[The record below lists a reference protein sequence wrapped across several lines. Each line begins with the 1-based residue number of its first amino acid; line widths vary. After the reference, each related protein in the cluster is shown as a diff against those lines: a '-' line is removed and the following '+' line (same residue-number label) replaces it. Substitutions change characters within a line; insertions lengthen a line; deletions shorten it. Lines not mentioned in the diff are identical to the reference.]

1 MTLRSASGFS
11 LFAAF
16 LLALLVL
23 LYLKPAALINLL
35 TARGYRITPDLT
47 YAADRHLRLD
57 VYEPSSSNAADVN
70 GKPVIVFF
78 YGGTWNSGA
87 KADYR
92 FVAAALAARGF
103 VVVIPDYRLYP
114 AVRYPLFLDDC
125 ASAVAWTLREI
136 PRFGGDRHRV
146 FLLGHSAGAYN
157 AAMLALDPRWLHAK
171 GTSPNAL
178 RGWAGLAGP
187 YDFFPS
193 NNPKVQPV
201 FMHPNYPPLAQ
212 PIEHIHESR
221 VPAFIAAAA
230 SDNLVN
236 PIRNSEQ
243 LAQKLQADGV
253 PVRLRIYSAVNH
265 ITLIG
270 AFAWPL
276 RWLAPVLDDLTAFF
290 LNVDDY

>member
-1 MTLRSASGFS
+1 M
-11 LFAAF
+11 
-16 LLALLVL
+16 
-23 LYLKPAALINLL
+23 LYLNPAALINML
-35 TARGYRITPDLT
+35 TSRGYRLTADVT
-47 YAADRHLRLD
+47 YAADRHLQLD
-57 VYEPSSSNAADVN
+57 IYEPISGSISGDGR

-87 KADYR
+87 KGDYR
-92 FVAAALAARGF
+92 FVAAALAERGF
-103 VVVIPDYRLYP
+103 IVVIPDYRLYP

-146 FLLGHSAGAYN
+146 YLLGHSAGAYN

-171 GTSPNAL
+171 GASPNAL

-212 PIEHIHESR
+212 PIEHVQEGK

-230 SDNLVN
+230 SDTLVN

-243 LAQKLQADGV
+243 LARKLQVEGV
-253 PVRLRIYSAVNH
+253 PVRLRIYPRVDH

-270 AFAWPL
+270 AFASPL
-276 RWLAPVLDDLTAFF
+276 RWLAPVLDDVTTFF
-290 LNVDDY
+290 SEIP